1 MNLAHLKG
9 RTAVITGGS
18 GVLCSGMAMELASY
32 GVRIVLLNR
41 NPANG
46 AAVADAIRQNGGE
59 AYAISCDVLQEE
71 QVIAAAR
78 EVHSEFGGC
87 DILINGAGGGHP
99 SGNTTKERLEAGDHE
114 RTDITTMFNMKP
126 SGFGFV
132 LDLNV
137 MGTWVPTQHFTPL
150 MMHREGAIIIN
161 ISSMAAPRPATKVP
175 AYSAAKAAVENL
187 TKWLAVHLAD
197 AGIRVNAIAPGFF
210 VTEQNRNLLLHPDGS
225 LTPRSEKIIGH
236 TPMGRFGSP
245 EDLLGTVRWL
255 VDERSSGFVTGITV
269 PVDGGFLAYSG
280 V

>member
-18 GVLCSGMAMELASY
+18 GVLCSGMAMELASF
-32 GVRIVLLNR
+32 GIRVVLLNR
-41 NPANG
+41 NVEQG
-46 AAVADAIRQNGGE
+46 TAVAKAIQQAGGE

-71 QVIAAAR
+71 QVRSAAR
-78 EVHSEFGGC
+78 TVKSDFGGC

-99 SGNTTKERLEAGDHE
+99 SGNTTNERLEPGDIE
-114 RTDITTMFNMKP
+114 RTDISTMFNMKAT
-126 SGFGFV
+126 GFEFV

-137 MGTWVPTQHFTPL
+137 MGTWVPTQHFTQL
-150 MMHREGAIIIN
+150 MMNREGAVILN

-197 AGIRVNAIAPGFF
+197 VGIRVNAIAPGFF
-210 VTEQNRNLLLHPDGS
+210 VTEQNRNLLLQPDGS
-225 LTPRSEKIIGH
+225 LTERSNKIISH
-236 TPMGRFGSP
+236 TPMKRFGSP

-255 VDERSSGFVTGITV
+255 IDERSSGFVTGITV
-269 PVDGGFLAYSG
+269 PVDGGFLAYAG